1 MTAIIQKVVRV
12 EKHPQADKL
21 TLNYLDNDKVCV
33 SNLNEDGVPRYTE
46 GDYVVYIS
54 ENSVMPGWLLKNLD
68 MWDNEKNKGVL
79 SGPNGNIVKPVKIR
93 GVESQGVLMPVFD
106 LSSNL
111 FDDGILTPN
120 IKKVF
125 KLNDDVS
132 EWLDIT
138 ENIKPIEVELESSK
152 VKTKSFLKYESIEN
166 HYQTDTMIHFN
177 DAIKAEGDE
186 NISWVVLEKIDGANF
201 QVYIDEN
208 GIKFGKRTSFIGEQE
223 DFFNWKSAVTP
234 EMVQA
239 IKDLYDEVKQPIRLY
254 GELFGGQYDG
264 YKSYVKSVQKNVQY
278 CPEQKILF
286 YDIMIDGKFLPFKE
300 LLKCTLTSDI
310 FGNIFTNYFLRPI
323 DIISGK
329 LYDVIKGVSDEFVTK
344 IPELYNLPSIE
355 GNICEGVV
363 IKPANKEYRTAVGQ
377 RVIIKKKNEKFAEK
391 HCEKKPVDMSWL
403 SEVDMIAQQFKLYI
417 NENRAN
423 AVFSKD
429 SWTKSDFG
437 RFLSAMY
444 EDVIADAAK
453 DGLTLDEYPDELV
466 SKIKKAI
473 SRELLTIKECFFG
486 RF

>member
-177 DAIKAEGDE
+177 DAIKA
-186 NISWVVLEKIDGANF
+186 
-201 QVYIDEN
+201 
-208 GIKFGKRTSFIGEQE
+208 
-223 DFFNWKSAVTP
+223 
-234 EMVQA
+234 
-239 IKDLYDEVKQPIRLY
+239 
-254 GELFGGQYDG
+254 
-264 YKSYVKSVQKNVQY
+264 
-278 CPEQKILF
+278 
-286 YDIMIDGKFLPFKE
+286 
-300 LLKCTLTSDI
+300 
-310 FGNIFTNYFLRPI
+310 
-323 DIISGK
+323 
-329 LYDVIKGVSDEFVTK
+329 
-344 IPELYNLPSIE
+344 
-355 GNICEGVV
+355 
-363 IKPANKEYRTAVGQ
+363 
-377 RVIIKKKNEKFAEK
+377 
-391 HCEKKPVDMSWL
+391 
-403 SEVDMIAQQFKLYI
+403 
-417 NENRAN
+417 
-423 AVFSKD
+423 
-429 SWTKSDFG
+429 
-437 RFLSAMY
+437 
-444 EDVIADAAK
+444 
-453 DGLTLDEYPDELV
+453 
-466 SKIKKAI
+466 
-473 SRELLTIKECFFG
+473 
-486 RF
+486 